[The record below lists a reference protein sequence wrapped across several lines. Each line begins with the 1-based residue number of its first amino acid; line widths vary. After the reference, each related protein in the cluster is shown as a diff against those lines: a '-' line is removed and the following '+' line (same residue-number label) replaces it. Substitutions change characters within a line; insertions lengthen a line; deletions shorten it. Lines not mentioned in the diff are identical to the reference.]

1 MKPATRDIALGASVE
16 GEARDHHYVPRFL
29 LRPWEVE
36 TAPKQNNL
44 IGYFWDHRTK
54 ALRRRIKGVA
64 AFCKE
69 QDLLM
74 LGQRYA
80 QGGRDAIETSFFG
93 HVDTKGALA
102 RDVIVTHGPGKL
114 DGEQRCD
121 FARVLLA
128 LEARRP
134 AIVSRLRTEIRAGFI
149 AGLDSDPE
157 ILAELAAKNIALRPS
172 DYAEQQLGWS
182 FEDRALAIVQRLTDS
197 PDTGGHLI
205 NIPWGVKR
213 LGPQDG
219 RLVLS
224 DRPLIRVLGMK
235 HPKATWVLPLAPDV
249 AFIGANDGGL
259 VRTLMRLPGRKF
271 TRLTNI
277 SSATQADRF
286 VFSTNG
292 TRDSWVKS
300 LRQNARSKAA
310 S

>member
-134 AIVSRLRTEIRAGFI
+134 AIVSRL
-149 AGLDSDPE
+149 
-157 ILAELAAKNIALRPS
+157 PS